1 MGRTVVVT
9 DSVSCLPPEL
19 LSLYSIYVV
28 PLLIIHDG
36 RSYRDGIDIS
46 PTEVYRIM
54 RKKGVLPTTSV
65 PSPADILGTYLEA
78 SEKGESILCIT
89 VTGLQSKVYDTALLA
104 KEMAK
109 TELPGTTIEVM
120 DSRAVAGALGF
131 IVLAAAQA
139 AHAGGSLDEVREAAE
154 SMVPRVNTVFALD
167 TLYYL
172 ARTGRIGRAAAWA
185 GVLLDMKPVV
195 EHPPTVG
202 ETIPVARPRTKSKAV
217 SLLLKIM
224 AERVG
229 DSPVHAVVHHGDD
242 LEAAERLRD
251 RVASQFNCVDL
262 YLSDFPPAMGV
273 HAGPGLLGISF
284 YAE

>member
-89 VTGLQSKVYDTALLA
+89 VTGLQSKVYDTALGL
-104 KEMAK
+104 EGHK
-109 TELPGTTIEVM
+109 TT
-120 DSRAVAGALGF
+120 RAGDPRKNAQGQALAGALCSYS
-131 IVLAAAQA
+131 VDAQ
-139 AHAGGSLDEVREAAE
+139 H
-154 SMVPRVNTVFALD
+154 
-167 TLYYL
+167 
-172 ARTGRIGRAAAWA
+172 
-185 GVLLDMKPVV
+185 
-195 EHPPTVG
+195 
-202 ETIPVARPRTKSKAV
+202 
-217 SLLLKIM
+217 
-224 AERVG
+224 
-229 DSPVHAVVHHGDD
+229 
-242 LEAAERLRD
+242 
-251 RVASQFNCVDL
+251 
-262 YLSDFPPAMGV
+262 
-273 HAGPGLLGISF
+273 
-284 YAE
+284 